1 MYDELYQLLILNK
14 ELSIP
19 GIGIF
24 SVNRKPAEAN
34 FLEKLIHPPV
44 YSITL
49 QKESGTPSKNFF
61 ARLAELLNIADGEAI
76 VRFNDFA
83 FDLKKKITDGNE
95 VIWNGI
101 GTLSMSK
108 SGNVKFSSSNIPA
121 VEESVAV
128 EKVLRE
134 HAQHSVLVGERERT
148 SVEMTELLSQP
159 ETKKSKWWIAAL
171 ITLVALLAVVFWI
184 FSKNEWTISATSNQ
198 QTISPG
204 QEEPSFILLQ

>member
-19 GIGIF
+19 GIGNF
-24 SVNRKPAEAN
+24 SMNRKAAEAN

-49 QKESGTPSKNFF
+49 QKESGTASTSFF
-61 ARLAELLNIADGEAI
+61 SRLAELLNITDREAI

-83 FDLKKKITDGNE
+83 FDLKKKIAAGHE

-108 SGNVKFSSSNIPA
+108 SGNVKLSPSEIP
-121 VEESVAV
+121 VIEESVAV

-134 HAQHSVLVGERERT
+134 HAEHTVLVGERERT
-148 SVEMTELLSQP
+148 SVEMTELLSQT

-171 ITLVALLAVVFWI
+171 IAGVALLAVVFWI
-184 FSKNEWTISATSNQ
+184 FSKNEWDVSATSNQ
-198 QTISPG
+198 QVISPG
-204 QEEPSFILLQ
+204 QEVPSFILLQ